1 MDYFKL
7 PENYQ
12 CIVPA
17 STSSQ
22 TSIYAY
28 NARERDQYD
37 LVGYNWVK
45 TRHQTYNY
53 DQDLSTLICLNQ
65 EKLVPTDTL
74 NSFILPATIFV
85 ICFFNLI
92 LKMFMGVRR

>member
-7 PENYQ
+7 PTGYA

-17 STSSQ
+17 STTSQ
-22 TSIYAY
+22 TTIYAY
-28 NARERDQYD
+28 NSRERDRYD
-37 LVGYNWVK
+37 LIGFDWVK
-45 TRHQTYNY
+45 TQHTTYNNP
-53 DQDLSTLICLNQ
+53 QDLSSYLCLSQ

-74 NSFILPATIFV
+74 NLCILPATILV
-85 ICFFNLI
+85 LCFFNLI